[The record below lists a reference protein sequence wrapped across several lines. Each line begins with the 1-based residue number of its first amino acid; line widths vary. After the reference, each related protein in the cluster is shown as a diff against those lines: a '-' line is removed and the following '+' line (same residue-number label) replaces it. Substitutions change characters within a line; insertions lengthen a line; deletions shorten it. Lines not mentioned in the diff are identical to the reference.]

1 MNLLCK
7 DYINVKFD
15 HRVSRLSYDASMPL
29 QPRWLLHALLAAL
42 FAGITAPLA
51 KLGMSGV
58 PSNVATL
65 IRTVVVLALI
75 GGIVTVQ
82 KQLVVIPQLS
92 AKTWVF
98 LVLSGLATGISWLF
112 YFSAIKSGPL
122 SVVAP
127 IDKLSFV
134 LAIILGIIAFDE
146 RPNRLTIIGIICIV
160 AGVVLCLPGVQAR
173 FQS

>member
-1 MNLLCK
+1 MAL
-7 DYINVKFD
+7 
-15 HRVSRLSYDASMPL
+15 HS
-29 QPRWLLHALLAAL
+29 RWLIHALLAAL
-42 FAGITAPLA
+42 FAGVTAPLA

-65 IRTVVVLALI
+65 VRTAVVLAFI
-75 GGIVTVQ
+75 GAIVVVQ
-82 KQLVVIPQLS
+82 KQLVVIPQLP

-112 YFSAIKSGPL
+112 YFSAIKDGPL

-134 LAIILGIIAFDE
+134 LAIILGIIAFGE
-146 RPNRLTIIGIICIV
+146 RPNRLTIIGIVCIV
-160 AGVVLCLPGVQAR
+160 AGVVLCLPSVQAKL
-173 FQS
+173 QH

>member
-1 MNLLCK
+1 MTE
-7 DYINVKFD
+7 
-15 HRVSRLSYDASMPL
+15 HR
-29 QPRWLLHALLAAL
+29 RWLLHALLAAV

-51 KLGMSGV
+51 KLGMSNV

-65 IRTVVVLALI
+65 IRTVVVLAFI
-75 GGIVTVQ
+75 GGIVIVQ
-82 KQLVVIPQLS
+82 KQLVVIPQLT

-112 YFSAIKSGPL
+112 YFSAIKHGPI

-134 LAIILGIIAFDE
+134 LAILLGIIAFGE

-160 AGVVLCLPGVQAR
+160 AGVVLCLPSVQAR
-173 FQS
+173 LQS

>member
-1 MNLLCK
+1 M
-7 DYINVKFD
+7 V
-15 HRVSRLSYDASMPL
+15 L
-29 QPRWLLHALLAAL
+29 QSRWLLHAVLAAM

-65 IRTVVVLALI
+65 IRTVVVLAFI
-75 GGIVTVQ
+75 GGIVIVQ
-82 KQLVVIPQLS
+82 KQVVIIPHLT
-92 AKTWVF
+92 AKTWLF

-112 YFSAIKSGPL
+112 YFSAIKDGPL

-134 LAIILGIIAFDE
+134 LAIILGVIAFGE
-146 RPNRLTIIGIICIV
+146 RPNRLTVIGLICIV
-160 AGVVLCLPGVQAR
+160 AGVLLCLPSVQSR
-173 FQS
+173 LQS

>member
-1 MNLLCK
+1 MS
-7 DYINVKFD
+7 IE
-15 HRVSRLSYDASMPL
+15 
-29 QPRWLLHALLAAL
+29 PRWLLHGVLAAL

-58 PSNVATL
+58 PSNVATF
-65 IRTVVVLALI
+65 IRTVVVLAFI
-75 GGIVTVQ
+75 GGTVIVQ

-112 YFSAIKSGPL
+112 YFSAIKDGPI

-134 LAIILGIIAFDE
+134 LAILLGIIAFGE
-146 RPNRLTIIGIICIV
+146 RPNRLTIVGIICIV
-160 AGVVLCLPGVQAR
+160 AGVVLCLPSVQAKL
-173 FQS
+173 QS

>member
-1 MNLLCK
+1 MKILCK

-15 HRVSRLSYDASMPL
+15 HHFSRLSYDASMPL

-51 KLGMSGV
+51 KLGMSNV

-65 IRTVVVLALI
+65 IRTVVVLAFI
-75 GGIVTVQ
+75 GGIVIVQ

-134 LAIILGIIAFDE
+134 LAILLGIVAFGE

-160 AGVVLCLPGVQAR
+160 AGVVLCLPSVQAR
-173 FQS
+173 LQS

>member
-1 MNLLCK
+1 M
-7 DYINVKFD
+7 V
-15 HRVSRLSYDASMPL
+15 L
-29 QPRWLLHALLAAL
+29 QSRWLLHAVLAAM

-65 IRTVVVLALI
+65 IRTAVVLAII
-75 GGIVTVQ
+75 GGIVIVQ
-82 KQLVVIPQLS
+82 KQVVVIPQLTG
-92 AKTWVF
+92 KTWLF

-112 YFSAIKSGPL
+112 YFSAIKDGPL

-134 LAIILGIIAFDE
+134 LAIILGVIAFGE
-146 RPNRLTIIGIICIV
+146 RPNRLTVIGLICIV
-160 AGVVLCLPGVQAR
+160 AGVLLCLPSVQSR
-173 FQS
+173 LHS

>member
-1 MNLLCK
+1 MAL
-7 DYINVKFD
+7 
-15 HRVSRLSYDASMPL
+15 HS
-29 QPRWLLHALLAAL
+29 RWLLHALLAAL
-42 FAGITAPLA
+42 FAGVTAPLA

-65 IRTVVVLALI
+65 VRTAVVLAFI
-75 GGIVTVQ
+75 GAIVVVQ
-82 KQLVVIPQLS
+82 KQLVVIPQLP

-112 YFSAIKSGPL
+112 YFSAIKDGPL

-134 LAIILGIIAFDE
+134 LAIILGIIAFGE
-146 RPNRLTIIGIICIV
+146 RPNRLTIIGIVCIV
-160 AGVVLCLPGVQAR
+160 AGVVLCLPSVQAKL
-173 FQS
+173 QH

>member
-1 MNLLCK
+1 MLL
-7 DYINVKFD
+7 
-15 HRVSRLSYDASMPL
+15 HS
-29 QPRWLLHALLAAL
+29 RWLVHALLAAL

-58 PSNVATL
+58 PSNVATF
-65 IRTVVVLALI
+65 IRTMVILVFI
-75 GGIVTVQ
+75 GGIVLAQ
-82 KQLVVIPQLS
+82 KQLVVIPQLT

-112 YFSAIKSGPL
+112 YFSAIKQGPI

-134 LAIILGIIAFDE
+134 LAILLGIIAFGE
-146 RPNRLTIIGIICIV
+146 RPNRLTIIGILCIV
-160 AGVVLCLPGVQAR
+160 AGVVLCLPSVQAR
-173 FQS
+173 LQS